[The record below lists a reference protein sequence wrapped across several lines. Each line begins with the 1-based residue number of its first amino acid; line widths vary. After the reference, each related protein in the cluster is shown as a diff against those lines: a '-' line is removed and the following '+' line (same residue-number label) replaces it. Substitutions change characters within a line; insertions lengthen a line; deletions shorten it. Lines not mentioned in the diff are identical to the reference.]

1 LYECPLLI
9 LVSVYEYPLKC
20 RVRAANRTH
29 FGGYIFCTPF
39 RFLSLEC
46 DKTPY
51 QGLYECPS
59 IILVY
64 MNIDYNFWSVMKL
77 H

>member
-1 LYECPLLI
+1 MSI
-9 LVSVYEYPLKC
+9 TDSGVYEYPLKC
-20 RVRAANRTH
+20 RVSQGCQPYPFWGTIPH
-29 FGGYIFCTPF
+29 FDILYPRKFRTPF

-51 QGLYECPS
+51 QGLYECPLL
-59 IILVY
+59 ILVY
-64 MNIDYNFWSVMKL
+64 IRI